1 MIKYADGMR
10 KKNKKQ
16 NGETRDIYIT
26 EATNEEFHF
35 SCCNCLLSKNG
46 NVSYRIPQS
55 RSVLKPSFWNQ
66 IHYHNLNCF
75 EKAGEDT
82 TLQVA
87 FFFLKLYGF
96 ISLTLWARLG
106 QCLIYGFR

>member
-26 EATNEEFHF
+26 KATNEEFNF
-35 SCCNCLLSKNG
+35 SCCNCFLSKNG

-55 RSVLKPSFWNQ
+55 RSVSK
-66 IHYHNLNCF
+66 H
-75 EKAGEDT
+75 EDM
-82 TLQVA
+82 
-87 FFFLKLYGF
+87 
-96 ISLTLWARLG
+96 
-106 QCLIYGFR
+106 

>member
-1 MIKYADGMR
+1 MQMEWE

-55 RSVLKPSFWNQ
+55 RSVLKPSFWNE

>member
-55 RSVLKPSFWNQ
+55 RSVLKPSFWNE

-96 ISLTLWARLG
+96 ISLTL
-106 QCLIYGFR
+106 

>member
-55 RSVLKPSFWNQ
+55 RSVLKPSFWNE

-106 QCLIYGFR
+106 QCLIYGFH